1 MAKRTRRPELEALEG
16 RQLLTGILALTGAGT
31 SDSQSVTVSYEVRGG
46 DLTGPVEL
54 GVFRSDNPTYEPGQ
68 DVAVGAVALDAAA
81 GTDLAVGAHTATMAV
96 PGGLPAM
103 PSRPYVLVVANP
115 SGAVTTADTVAA
127 DQGVASFR
135 KHTIAVVTHGGMQL
149 KSDNRGPFWQKRMTA
164 ELLSQGYD
172 TAIAFNWA
180 AASRTPGSMQGQAPR
195 LADQIAEA
203 AAAFPAGDP
212 VDLHLIGHSEGAVLN
227 SLALTRLAP
236 TESAEL
242 HAGFTQITMLDPH
255 SANTAVKGQQY
266 STSGGILGQIAKNTI
281 NTYQAR
287 ADDPP
292 AFVPINADAADVYF
306 QRTKASEA
314 QAGHQGWY
322 NLWGQVPVIGD
333 ATYYDLTGPGVSHSG
348 KFAVYDWYQLMVVPT
363 LGVGAPVMTDAAV
376 TGALVTPPREGL
388 TDRGIV
394 HVADRHVR
402 FAGEAAP
409 GAHVR
414 VLAARPQGTLVTVG
428 RAKADAHGDW
438 VVTTRP
444 LPTGTYRVL
453 ARSDVPHGPFGRPVH
468 AHPVAWIG
476 QVAVDRIP
484 RTRPS

>member
-1 MAKRTRRPELEALEG
+1 MAKRARRPELEGLEG
-16 RQLLTGILALTGAGT
+16 RQLLAASLGMTGAG
-31 SDSQSVTVSYEVRGG
+31 SIDSHSVMVSYEVSGG

-54 GVFRSDNPTYEPGQ
+54 GVFRSDNATYEPSN
-68 DVAVGAVALDAAA
+68 DVAVATLVLNTAA
-81 GTDLAVGAHTATMAV
+81 GHDLTAGAHTATLALAD
-96 PGGLPAM
+96 GLPPM

-115 SGAVTTADTVAA
+115 GGSSPPGTITAG
-127 DQGVASFR
+127 QGLASFE
-135 KHTIAVVTHGGMQL
+135 KHSIAVITHGGMQL
-149 KSDNRGPFWQKRMTA
+149 KSDNRGPFWQKRMAA

-172 TAIAFNWA
+172 TVIPFNWA

-195 LADQIAEA
+195 LADEIAKAAEA
-203 AAAFPAGDP
+203 FPDGDP

-242 HAGFTQITMLDPH
+242 HAGFTQVTMLDPH

-266 STSGGILGQIAKNTI
+266 SVSGGVLGQIAKNTI

-292 AFVPINADAADVYF
+292 AFVPINADSADVYF

-322 NLWGQVPVIGD
+322 NLWGQVPIIGE
-333 ATYYDLTGPGVSHSG
+333 ASYFDLTGPGVSHSG

-363 LGVGAPVMTDAAV
+363 LGSGAPVITDSAIH
-376 TGALVTPPREGL
+376 GELLTPPREGL
-388 TDRGIV
+388 TDRGII
-394 HVADRHVR
+394 HVEDRKPR

-409 GAHVR
+409 GSHVR
-414 VLAARPQGTLVTVG
+414 VLAARPKGTLVTVG
-428 RAKADAHGDW
+428 RARADDQGRWELA
-438 VVTTRP
+438 TRT
-444 LPTGTYRVL
+444 LPAGTYRVL
-453 ARSDVPHGPFGRPVH
+453 ARSDVPKGPYGHPVH

-476 QVAVDRIP
+476 QVAIDRVP
-484 RTRPS
+484 RTRSS